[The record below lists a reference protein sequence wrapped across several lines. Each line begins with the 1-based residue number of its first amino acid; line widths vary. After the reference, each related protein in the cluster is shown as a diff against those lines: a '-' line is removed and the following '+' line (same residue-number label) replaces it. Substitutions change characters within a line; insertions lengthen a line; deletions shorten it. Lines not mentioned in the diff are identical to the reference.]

1 MKTKIMGATFVS
13 YVVTVIVIALG
24 VFGQCKASDIS
35 ADATSAILVRL
46 ILCAVII
53 GIVALLLL
61 FLLVH
66 KLTNSLK
73 DINVKIRD
81 ITENGG
87 DLSSV
92 VKLNKKDETSSI
104 ANGMYE
110 FMQHIHEI
118 MSDIQQ
124 NSLKLDKSVEEM
136 NVSIGHTTDDATN
149 ISSVMEEITASV
161 EEMTS
166 NITEIAATM
175 EDMEK
180 SFGDINDE
188 AKDGADY
195 AQGSN
200 EHAYEIMTESEK
212 ERAEILAKAEDVE
225 CALQDKIEQSKQVEQ
240 IMDLTGN
247 IIQIADQTN
256 LLALNASIEA
266 ARAGEAGK
274 GFGVVADEITKLAD
288 DCMQTANQIK
298 RISDTVITSV
308 NDLAQESGNVVDF
321 MRDKTVSSYTKLVEV
336 GRRYQSDSKI
346 MFDKMQDFTAMA
358 DSLFQQVD
366 NTTHSI
372 DAIRNAAQESAKA
385 VNESTESIVQIT
397 ENLTTIREKSDQ
409 NAAIAEALDRNIG
422 KFHL

>member
-1 MKTKIMGATFVS
+1 MGATFAA
-13 YVVTVIVIALG
+13 YVVAVIVIALG
-24 VFGQCKASDIS
+24 VLEECKASDIS
-35 ADATSAILVRL
+35 ADATNAILLRL
-46 ILCAVII
+46 VMCAVII
-53 GIVALLLL
+53 GVVALLLL
-61 FLLVH
+61 FLLVY
-66 KLTNSLK
+66 KLTKSLK

-92 VKLNKKDETSSI
+92 VHIDRKDETSRI

-110 FMQHIHEI
+110 FMEHIHEI
-118 MSDIQQ
+118 MVDIQQ

-136 NVSIGHTTDDATN
+136 NVSIGHTTDDAAN

-166 NITEIAATM
+166 NIAEIAAAM
-175 EDMEK
+175 EEMES
-180 SFGDINDE
+180 SFEDINNE
-188 AKDGADY
+188 AKDGAEY
-195 AQGSN
+195 AQSSN
-200 EHAYEIMTESEK
+200 EHAYKIMTESEK
-212 ERAEILAKAEDVE
+212 EREAILAKAEEVE
-225 CALQDKIEQSKQVEQ
+225 HALQDKIEQSKQVEQ

-266 ARAGEAGK
+266 ARAGESGK

-298 RISDTVITSV
+298 TISNTVITSV
-308 NDLAQESGNVVDF
+308 NDLAKESGKVVDF
-321 MRDKTVSSYTKLVEV
+321 MRDKTVNSYTQLVEV
-336 GRRYQSDSKI
+336 GRRYQGDSKI

-358 DSLFQQVD
+358 ESLFQEVD
-366 NTTHSI
+366 GTTHSI
-372 DAIRNAAQESAKA
+372 DVIRNAAQESAKA
-385 VNESTESIVQIT
+385 VNESTESMVQIT

-409 NAAIAEALDRNIG
+409 NAAIAVALEQNIG
-422 KFHL
+422 KFNL